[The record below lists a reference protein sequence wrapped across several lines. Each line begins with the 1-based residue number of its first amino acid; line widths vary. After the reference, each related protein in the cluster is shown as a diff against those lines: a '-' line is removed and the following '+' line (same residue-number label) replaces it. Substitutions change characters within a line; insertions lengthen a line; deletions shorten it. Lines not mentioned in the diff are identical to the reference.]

1 MSYPTIPPEF
11 LIADPSST
19 GDAQGDA
26 SRFLVENS
34 HFLTESSVDKVYTKY
49 QLIMGIYRSIP
60 SWMMMPLFV
69 ICFVIFI
76 VVAVPL
82 FIVFVRLTK
91 NPKELVRIASLFA
104 FGCIVGVISLFI

>member
-1 MSYPTIPPEF
+1 MSLPTIPAEF
-11 LIADPSST
+11 LTADPST
-19 GDAQGDA
+19 GDAQADA

-34 HFLTESSVDKVYTKY
+34 HFLTQSSVDKAYTKY

-91 NPKELVRIASLFA
+91 NPRELVRIGSLFA
-104 FGCIVGVISLFI
+104 FGCIVAIISLFI